1 MNRSYVTSKQ
11 IIAISSSSYQRI
23 HAICLCATIALH
35 ESDTKSSILL
45 FEDNYDTDTRMYAD
59 SFAITSTIIL
69 YAI

>member
-1 MNRSYVTSKQ
+1 MSLRSK
-11 IIAISSSSYQRI
+11 SYQRI
-23 HAICLCATIALH
+23 HAICLCASIALH

-45 FEDNYDTDTRMYAD
+45 FDDNYDTDTRMYAD